1 MGGTVCVDFGENEAL
16 FICPPQAE
24 DFWVGTE
31 AEQEVLRDVKGEKTE
46 ASLEAV
52 CEALQGLDESWAGI
66 FRLQILMSEFFIVLL
81 GGTSIFLICRM

>member
-1 MGGTVCVDFGENEAL
+1 MDFGENEAL
-16 FICPPQAE
+16 FMCPPQAE

-52 CEALQGLDESWAGI
+52 CEALQGLDES
-66 FRLQILMSEFFIVLL
+66 
-81 GGTSIFLICRM
+81 